1 MTVAVVTDSTASLDE
16 SRAAEA
22 GVRIVPIG
30 VMVGAQSYVDGPEV
44 TSETIARALRD
55 FVPVNTSRPNPAEFA
70 EVFEQAADDGAES
83 IVSVHLSQQVSG
95 TYDSARLAAQDA
107 PVPVEVVDT
116 GQVGIATGFIAL
128 NAARAAAEGRSID
141 GVAGVARAAAT
152 GASTFFY
159 VDTLEYLRRGGRV
172 GAAAALIGSALAVKP
187 LLSVVD
193 GAISPIEKV
202 RTSSR
207 ALGRLHDIVIERA
220 AEFEGRFEV
229 GVQHL
234 DAEHNARTFADKIAG
249 SLGFDEVEVTEVSAS
264 IAAHV
269 GPGMISVALVPH
281 MID

>member
-16 SRAAEA
+16 KRAAEA
-22 GVRIVPIG
+22 GVYVVPIG

-44 TSETIARALRD
+44 TSDTIAGALRD
-55 FVPVNTSRPNPAEFA
+55 YVPVNTSRPNPAEFSA
-70 EVFEQAADDGAES
+70 VFERAVEDGAES
-83 IVSVHLSQQVSG
+83 IVSIHLSRQISG
-95 TYDSARLAAQDA
+95 TYDSAVLAAQDA
-107 PVPVEVVDT
+107 SVPVEVVDT
-116 GQVGIATGFIAL
+116 GQVGIATGFVAL
-128 NAARAAAEGRSID
+128 NAARAAAGGRQAE
-141 GVAGVARAAAT
+141 GVAGVARAAAS

-193 GAISPIEKV
+193 GVISPVEKV
-202 RTSSR
+202 RTTAR
-207 ALGRLHDIVIERA
+207 ALGRLHDIVVERA
-220 AEFEGRFEV
+220 EEFEGRFEV

-234 DAEHNARTFADKIAG
+234 DAADGAQAFADKLAG

-269 GPGMISVALVPH
+269 GPGMIAVALVPH
-281 MID
+281 MVD